1 MDNVRIQS
9 LAITSLAI
17 ANEWLAVQNV
27 RWLVYA
33 NPVRASLP
41 FGDLSKS
48 YDPLL
53 EAPAIL
59 IGLAAFYI
67 LVYRLSFGVWKIRL
81 SSFSHSLR
89 KRGLSINSLVLVALT
104 GVGVI
109 QWFAFFSYTP
119 LDIIVVSSAG
129 AIAAAVAFYLEFK
142 PLKDGQI
149 KLESWLPF
157 KTLNYLL
164 AVWHRPQRSKL

>member
-17 ANEWLAVQNV
+17 ANVWLAVQNV

-33 NPVRASLP
+33 NPIRTSLP
-41 FGDLSKS
+41 LGDLSKS
-48 YDPLL
+48 YDPML

-67 LVYRLSFGVWKIRL
+67 LVYRLSFGLWKIRL
-81 SSFSHSLR
+81 SSLSHGLR
-89 KRGLSINSLVLVALT
+89 IRGISINSLVLLALT
-104 GVGVI
+104 GVGAI
-109 QWFAFFSYTP
+109 QWYAFFNYAP
-119 LDIIVVSSAG
+119 LDLIFVSSAG
-129 AIAAAVAFYLEFK
+129 AVAAASAFYLEFR

-149 KLESWLPF
+149 KMESWLPF
-157 KTLNYLL
+157 KTLDHLL
-164 AVWHRPQRSKL
+164 AIWHRPQRSKL

>member
-17 ANEWLAVQNV
+17 ANVWLAVQNV

-33 NPVRASLP
+33 NPVRTSLP
-41 FGDLSKS
+41 LGDLSKS
-48 YDPLL
+48 YDPML

-67 LVYRLSFGVWKIRL
+67 LVYRLSFGLWKIRL

-89 KRGLSINSLVLVALT
+89 IRVLSINSLVLVALT
-104 GVGVI
+104 GVGAI

-119 LDIIVVSSAG
+119 LDMIAVSSAG
-129 AIAAAVAFYLEFK
+129 TIAAAAAFYLEFK

-149 KLESWLPF
+149 KLDSWLPF
-157 KTLNYLL
+157 RTLDHILEI
-164 AVWHRPQRSKL
+164 WHRPQRSKL

>member
-17 ANEWLAVQNV
+17 ANVWLAVQNV

-33 NPVRASLP
+33 NPVRTVLP
-41 FGDLSKS
+41 LGDLSKS
-48 YDPLL
+48 YDPIL

-67 LVYRLSFGVWKIRL
+67 LVYRLSYGVWKIRL
-81 SSFSHSLR
+81 SSFSHGLR
-89 KRGLSINSLVLVALT
+89 IRVLSINSLVLVALT
-104 GVGVI
+104 GMGAI

-119 LDIIVVSSAG
+119 LDMILVSSAG
-129 AIAAAVAFYLEFK
+129 TIAAAAAFYLEFK

-149 KLESWLPF
+149 EMDSWLPF
-157 KTLNYLL
+157 KTLGYLL
-164 AVWHRPQRSKL
+164 AIWHRPQKSKL